1 MHHLQ
6 NYFQKCKWFF
16 W

>member
-6 NYFQKCKWFF
+6 NSVE
-16 W
+16 